1 MPPKYKPPTIKGKV
15 RKGST
20 GADGL
25 AIIAS
30 ASLPMTKQ
38 VGTPNAL

>member
-1 MPPKYKPPTIKGKV
+1 MPPKCKPPTVKGKV
-15 RKGST
+15 SKGSI

-38 VGTPNAL
+38 VGTPNTL